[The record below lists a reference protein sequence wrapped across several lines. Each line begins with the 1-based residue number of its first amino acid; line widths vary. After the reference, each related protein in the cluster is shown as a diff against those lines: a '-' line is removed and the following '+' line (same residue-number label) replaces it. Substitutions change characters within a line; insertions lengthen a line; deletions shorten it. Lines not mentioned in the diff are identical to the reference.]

1 MSKSSTTP
9 LPVLNVGDRGFAKP
23 CDLSPHPELASHP
36 YDASTLTQMQGTI
49 PAVGVLEELLITPDR
64 HIANGRHRWKG
75 TVMLNMATKPCL
87 PYRVVD
93 EAEVTNIILTTLS
106 ARKHY
111 SRSAVA
117 YLALPHIEAAVLAAA
132 QARKATQFGKTHSSR
147 STDQSVDREKGSSFE
162 ELAARLNVST
172 DLLTLAR
179 KTAQLFRDSDARIQ
193 KWLGNDLDMQ
203 ADWEGWQETNGQD
216 ASWTRWRE
224 DRLRDMGHKPE
235 DAKCAAII
243 PENFREIYEGKLF
256 SVEPGESMG
265 LGAINKAVGSAL
277 ATKGQARS
285 DVDHGNPGLH
295 ITLGNKLKS
304 FTSTMFGKWDQLA
317 VDHRMALATDLAA
330 SAEKWPEEVKAAV
343 ATKLKGGRK

>member
-23 CDLSPHPELASHP
+23 CDLSPHAELASHP
-36 YDASTLTQMQGTI
+36 YDGGTLIQMQGTI
-49 PAVGVLEELLITPDR
+49 PVSGVIEEILITTDR
-64 HIANGRHRWKG
+64 QIVNGRHRWKG
-75 TVMLNMATKPCL
+75 AVMLNMATKPCL
-87 PYRVVD
+87 PYRVVSDD
-93 EAEVTNIILTTLS
+93 EVDDIILTTLS

-117 YLALPHIEAAVLAAA
+117 YLARPHIEAALLRSKQLRTANLKEG
-132 QARKATQFGKTHSSR
+132 QSRKP
-147 STDQSVDREKGSSFE
+147 TDRTSEANGSSFADI
-162 ELAARLNVST
+162 AARLNVST
-172 DLLTLAR
+172 DLLTLAA
-179 KTAQLFRDSDARIQ
+179 KTYQLFKDSDARIQ

-203 ADWEGWQETNGQD
+203 ADWESWQETNGQD

-224 DRLRDMGHKPE
+224 DRLRDMGHNDPG

-243 PENFREIYEGKLF
+243 PEDYREIYEGKLF

-304 FTSTMFGKWDQLA
+304 FTSTMFGKWEQLA